1 MASFKKGNKSMMS
14 KFTQARIKADILET
28 VWTNNKYNV
37 EYLVSEKEGYIEQ
50 LEGDPDNETVK
61 RWLEEV
67 EYKLSVYDD
76 IKKTLEKML

>member
-1 MASFKKGNKSMMS
+1 MMN

-37 EYLVSEKEGYIEQ
+37 EYLVSEKKGYIEQ
-50 LEGDPDNETVK
+50 LQDDPDNETIK
-61 RWLEEV
+61 RWLDEV
-67 EYKLSVYDD
+67 QYKLSVYDD

>member
-1 MASFKKGNKSMMS
+1 MMN

-50 LEGDPDNETVK
+50 LQDDPDNETIK
-61 RWLEEV
+61 RWLDEV
-67 EYKLSVYDD
+67 QYKLSVYDD